1 MTDEMASP
9 DPGQVAGQ
17 DPEPTAGVGTGNG
30 SAASGALPIAGTGET
45 RVGMATDAEPPA
57 RPDLPV
63 SIELL
68 HDVEL
73 KVEVVLGRA
82 RLPLRDLLA
91 LRPGSTIELDRTR
104 NSPVD
109 VLVNG
114 TLFARGDIV
123 VIDDAELGVQIDA
136 VVGAEGTRPGRPA

>member
-1 MTDEMASP
+1 MSDET
-9 DPGQVAGQ
+9 PGPAPGAAPT
-17 DPEPTAGVGTGNG
+17 PEPLAGIGAPGAPG
-30 SAASGALPIAGTGET
+30 AALPAAAET
-45 RVGMATDAEPPA
+45 RVGMATDAEPASAAEP
-57 RPDLPV
+57 PV
-63 SIELL
+63 TIELL

-91 LRPGSTIELDRTR
+91 LRPGSTIELDRSR

-123 VIDDAELGVQIDA
+123 VIDDAELGVQIDT
-136 VVGAEGTRPGRPA
+136 VVGAEGTRQGRPA

>member
-1 MTDEMASP
+1 MSDEMAAAATGPASG
-9 DPGQVAGQ
+9 PG
-17 DPEPTAGVGTGNG
+17 PEPGPEPGAGVGT
-30 SAASGALPIAGTGET
+30 ADAGAVPMGGGAEM
-45 RVGMATDAEPPA
+45 RVGMATDAEPAGAPE
-57 RPDLPV
+57 LPV
-63 SIELL
+63 TIELL

-123 VIDDAELGVQIDA
+123 VIDDAELGVQIDT
-136 VVGAEGTRPGRPA
+136 VVGAEGARQGRPA

>member
-1 MTDEMASP
+1 MSDAMAEATGPTPGPGPEGGTDGGSAQPEAMPMA
-9 DPGQVAGQ
+9 GAG
-17 DPEPTAGVGTGNG
+17 EPTVGAAAGAG
-30 SAASGALPIAGTGET
+30 PAGTSE
-45 RVGMATDAEPPA
+45 V
-57 RPDLPV
+57 PV
-63 SIELL
+63 TIELL

-123 VIDDAELGVQIDA
+123 VIDDAELGVQIDT
-136 VVGAEGTRPGRPA
+136 VVGTEGARQGRPA

>member
-1 MTDEMASP
+1 MSDETPAAA
-9 DPGQVAGQ
+9 PGAAPAPAPIPV
-17 DPEPTAGVGTGNG
+17 PEPPGGAG
-30 SAASGALPIAGTGET
+30 AAGGALPAGSGET
-45 RVGMATDAEPPA
+45 RVGMATDAEPANAAPEV
-57 RPDLPV
+57 PV
-63 SIELL
+63 TIELL

-91 LRPGSTIELDRTR
+91 LRPGSTIELDRSR

-123 VIDDAELGVQIDA
+123 VIDDAELGVQIDT
-136 VVGAEGTRPGRPA
+136 VVGAEGTRQGRPA